1 MDREVIK
8 TDSLTKYYGKVTGIL
23 NLNLNVYEG
32 EIFGFLGPNGA
43 GKTTTMRLLMGLLRP
58 SAGNAYILG
67 LNCWSRRVQIAKLV
81 GYLPG
86 EPRLYSRLTGEEHI
100 NFISGFGHTDRSY
113 ALQLAGLFELNLNR
127 RVEEYSRGMKQQLA
141 LILAL
146 MRRPKLLIM
155 DEPTSG
161 LDPLIQYLLYE
172 ILQNFR
178 ENGTTIMLSSHNLP
192 EVERVCS
199 RVGIIKEGEL
209 VALESIDDLRNKRIR
224 NIDVTFEN
232 KVPSELEQIPGVV
245 KLEKSA
251 NRARLKMVGDLNP
264 LIAALSKYRLSDL
277 GISHASLEDI
287 FLEFYENGG

>member
-1 MDREVIK
+1 MDKEIIK
-8 TDSLTKYYGKVTGIL
+8 TDGLTKYYGKITGVRDL
-23 NLNLNVYEG
+23 NLSVHEG

-58 SAGNAYILG
+58 SAGNAYVLG
-67 LNCWSRRVQIAKLV
+67 LDCWSRRVQIAREV

-86 EPRLYSRLTGEEHI
+86 EPRMYSRLTGMEHI
-100 NFISGFGHTDRSY
+100 NFVAGFGHTDRSF
-113 ALQLAGLFELNLNR
+113 ALKLAARFELNLNR

-141 LILAL
+141 LIMAL

-161 LDPLIQYLLYE
+161 LDPLMQYLLYE
-172 ILQNFR
+172 ILKDFR

-209 VALESIDDLRNKRIR
+209 VALESIEDLRNKRIR
-224 NIDVTFEN
+224 NIDVTFEDG
-232 KVPSELEQIPGVV
+232 VPSELEQIPGVFE
-245 KLEKSA
+245 LEKSA

-264 LIAALSKYRLSDL
+264 LVAALSKYRLGDL
-277 GISHASLEDI
+277 SISHASLEDVFI
-287 FLEFYENGG
+287 EFYENGG